1 METRICIGCGKP
13 MSDFNSPKA
22 KYCTKA
28 CREKYARKNKLY
40 YHKTLTCPACGKV
53 FDSYKYR
60 QTCSKKCAYKWREA
74 KKRLI
79 PIE

>member
-22 KYCTKA
+22 LYCTKA
-28 CREKYARKNKLY
+28 CREKYAREHRLY
-40 YHKTLTCPACGKV
+40 YHKTLICPACGKE

-60 QTCSKKCAYKWREA
+60 QTCSKECSYKWREA
-74 KKRLI
+74 KKRRV